1 MSFYRPEEYE
11 LLRLARIL
19 GGVSKIKELLQVMK
33 DKNITV
39 DALLAYLKST
49 GYKLPSS
56 LEGKIEELEKRI
68 IILEGGKLPTPQVS
82 PPPPPPVSIPQLKEW
97 RDEELN
103 EYLDDCQKGYEFTF
117 LYYKILT
124 EIDGKISRADLIK
137 KIGELSH
144 KKFTRYSLAGVQ
156 SGIARYVTNH
166 NYERLDWK
174 DENSQYFSLNE
185 KYREKMRNYFI
196 RCMSSQ

>member
-1 MSFYRPEEYE
+1 MSYYRPEEYE

-39 DALLAYLKST
+39 DVLLAHLKST
-49 GYKLPSS
+49 GYKLPPS
-56 LEGKIEELEKRI
+56 LEGKIEELERRLL
-68 IILEGGKLPTPQVS
+68 ILEGGKPLPPQVS
-82 PPPPPPVSIPQLKEW
+82 PPQSSIPQLKEW
-97 RDEELN
+97 RDEELK
-103 EYLDDCQKGYEFTF
+103 EYLDYCQKWNEFTF

-124 EIDGKISRADLIK
+124 ETDGKISRDDLIK

-144 KKFTRYSLAGVQ
+144 KKFTGYSLAGVQ
-156 SGIARYVTNH
+156 AGITMSVTKH
-166 NYERLDWK
+166 DYERLDWK

-196 RCMSSQ
+196 RWMSSS